1 MALME
6 RIKHAWNAFMNK
18 DPTPFYRNYG
28 WNITSYRPDRP
39 FRSIGSE
46 RTILASIMNRIAI
59 DVSNVDIKH
68 VHVDEKNRY
77 EKDMDSGLNS
87 CLTLNA
93 NIDQTGRAFIKDVVL
108 SMFDEGN
115 VAIVPVE
122 TSENPSTTDSYD
134 IYQLRTGQILE
145 WLPGHVKL
153 RVYNEKNGL
162 KEDIVMAKKN
172 VAIVENPFYEVMN
185 EPNSTFKRLVRKL
198 SLLDSVDEQSGAG
211 RLDLII
217 QLPFVVKSEQ
227 RRQQAEQR
235 RQEIEAQLA
244 GTRYGIAYTDA
255 SEHVIQLNRA
265 VDNNLMKQV
274 EYLTSM
280 LYSQLGMTESIMN
293 GEADEKTMLNYENRT
308 IVPILS
314 AIIESM
320 EYKFLSKTARS
331 RGQRIMYFRDPF
343 KLVPVSQIAE
353 IADKFTRNEIMS
365 TNEIRQVIGMVPV
378 KDPHADELRNKNLNP
393 GDGQTFAT
401 TNGESRTF
409 KNLEKTKENQNEA

>member
-1 MALME
+1 MALIE

-18 DPTPFYRNYG
+18 DPTSFYRNYG

-46 RTILASIMNRIAI
+46 RTILASIMNRIAL

-68 VHVDEKNRY
+68 VHTDDKGRFDRVMKSN
-77 EKDMDSGLNS
+77 LNT

-93 NIDQTGRAFIKDVVL
+93 NLDQTSRDFIKDVVL
-108 SMFDEGN
+108 SMFDEGSI
-115 VAIVPVE
+115 AIVPVE
-122 TSENPSTTDSYD
+122 TSENPNLTDSYD
-134 IYQLRTGQILE
+134 IYQLRTGQIIE
-145 WLPGHVKL
+145 WMPRHVKL
-153 RVYNEKNGL
+153 RVYNENTGL
-162 KEDIVMAKKN
+162 REDVLMAKKN
-172 VAIVENPFYEVMN
+172 VAIIENPFYTVMN

-217 QLPFVVKSEQ
+217 QLPFVVKSEA
-227 RRQQAEQR
+227 RRAQAEQR

-244 GTRYGIAYTDA
+244 GTKYGIAYTDA

-308 IVPILS
+308 LVPILS
-314 AIIESM
+314 AIVDSM
-320 EYKFLSKTARS
+320 QYKFLTKTARS
-331 RGQRIMYFRDPF
+331 QGQKIMYFRDPF
-343 KLVPVSQIAE
+343 KLVPISQIAE

-365 TNEIRQVIGMVPV
+365 TNEIRQIIGFIPV
-378 KDPHADELRNKNLNP
+378 QDPLADQLRNKNLNA
-393 GDGQTFAT
+393 GADQKFAT
-401 TNGESRTF
+401 TKEGSSDL
-409 KNLEKTKENQNEA
+409 NLLGENQNEEE